1 MQRQDNIISFS
12 DSATRKRQI
21 SLDAKGRKIV
31 DACRKHVVRTLP
43 QLMNGLF
50 EKLDDAMYELADK
63 SGNDSV
69 QTAYFDA
76 MRELRK
82 ERARIDRV
90 FSREVL
96 QKFDRF
102 WETGEAPVN
111 QRTFAE
117 LSRDSEMSL
126 LGEDELEDSLA
137 ITNMISKSENR
148 YSRELYAL
156 GQRFVQ
162 LTGDTG
168 EVSEQHN
175 PLAPGVI
182 CNAFQEAMRSVEV
195 DLPVKLVI
203 YKLFDKQVMHYIGG
217 LYDELNLV
225 LGKAGIIPKLTPQVR
240 RNPVSPAVSRAR
252 REAQTD
258 GRGGEVADERSD
270 LQTEVFETLQQL
282 LNLRRGVAP
291 AGGSAVPGRMP
302 IGTGGAPIS
311 VPLVETVELLSALS
325 SLQQSN
331 TVMVSLNNGEES
343 NLRTRL
349 ASDLRMLEEGRTHRA
364 LGEVDNDTIDVISM
378 LFEFILDDHSLPDA
392 MKALL
397 SRLQIPMLKVAIIDK
412 TFFSKKLHPARRLLN
427 NLAQA
432 AIGWNDDGDRSPGGL
447 FGTIESMV
455 KRVLTDFDDDPSI
468 FTVLNDE
475 FNEWWER
482 EQRGADVAEQR
493 TNQVTRG
500 KEQLRAA
507 KAAVTD
513 ELNKRLQFQ
522 KQLPEAV
529 ITLLRDGWKDVLLL
543 NYLRQ
548 GPESEEWKESLEIV
562 DKLLWSVAPKKEYA
576 ERQEL
581 LRNIPELLRNLRE
594 RLNAISFDQ
603 HKMARLFKELQNC
616 HIACLRGKSLS
627 AGVDTVTDL
636 HISFPDSQLINQSS
650 FLVDDLES
658 ETVIVAIHDKF
669 TEQAESLGIGTW
681 LALFD
686 GEEKKRVKLSWK
698 SDVTDV
704 FVFVNRKGVKALE
717 LTVDGLAM
725 HLRDGSAEVLEV
737 TNAPIMDRA
746 LGAMLDALKH
756 TGTTAGST

>member
-1 MQRQDNIISFS
+1 MQRQDNIISFG

-21 SLDAKGRKIV
+21 SLDAKGRRIV
-31 DACRKHVVRTLP
+31 DACRKHVVKTLP
-43 QLMNGLF
+43 QLMSGLF

-182 CNAFQEAMRSVEV
+182 CNAFQEAMRNVEV

-331 TVMVSLNNGEES
+331 TVMVSLNNEEEGS
-343 NLRTRL
+343 LRTRL

-364 LGEVDNDTIDVISM
+364 LGEADNDTIDVISM

-725 HLRDGSAEVLEV
+725 HLRDGSAEVLDV
-737 TNAPIMDRA
+737 TNVPIMDRA

>member
-12 DSATRKRQI
+12 DSAKRKRPI

-31 DACRKHVVRTLP
+31 DVCRKHVVRTLP
-43 QLMNGLF
+43 QLMSGLF
-50 EKLDDAMYELADK
+50 DKLDDAMYELADK
-63 SGNDSV
+63 SGNDTV
-69 QTAYFDA
+69 QTTYFDA

-156 GQRFVQ
+156 GQRFAQ
-162 LTGDTG
+162 LTGDTN

-182 CNAFQEAMRSVEV
+182 CNAFQEAMRNVEV

-225 LGKAGIIPKLTPQVR
+225 LGKAGVIPKLTPQVR

-258 GRGGEVADERSD
+258 GRVGEVADEGSD
-270 LQTEVFETLQQL
+270 LQTEIFETLQQL

-291 AGGSAVPGRMP
+291 AGGPAVPGRMP
-302 IGTGGAPIS
+302 LGTGGVPVS
-311 VPLVETVELLSALS
+311 VPLVETIELLSALS

-331 TVMVSLNNGEES
+331 TVMVSLNDGEEG

-349 ASDLRMLEEGRTHRA
+349 ASDLRMLEEGGTYRA
-364 LGEVDNDTIDVISM
+364 LGEADNDTIDVISM

-412 TFFSKKLHPARRLLN
+412 TFFSKKVHPARRLLN

-432 AIGWNDDGDRSPGGL
+432 AIGWSDGGDRSSDSL
-447 FGTIESMV
+447 FGVMENIV
-455 KRVLTDFDDDPSI
+455 KRVLTDFDDDPAI
-468 FTVLNDE
+468 FKALNDD

-529 ITLLRDGWKDVLLL
+529 ISLLRDGWKDVLLL

-650 FLVDDLES
+650 LLVEDLES
-658 ETVIVAIHDKF
+658 ETVIAAIHDKF

-698 SDVTDV
+698 SDVTDIL
-704 FVFVNRKGVKALE
+704 VFVNRKGVKALE
-717 LTVDGLAM
+717 LTMDGLAM
-725 HLRDGSAEVLEV
+725 HLRDGSAEVLDV

-756 TGTTAGST
+756 TGAAAGST